1 MTEIAATEPL
11 GVLTYAHPGVK
22 ISPPRTA
29 MRMIGAA
36 LMRGLRLVLASLR
49 LVVLA
54 LGYAMLGAGI
64 ALRFAFALIAVVLL
78 FLGGLRWDVVK
89 RRTLATATWVDGQVL
104 DAISFVRRQVDR
116 LPPRG
121 RDGSVVAR

>member
-1 MTEIAATEPL
+1 MTDITALKPL

-22 ISPPRTA
+22 ISPPRTT

-36 LMRGLRLVLASLR
+36 LGRGRRLVLAGLR

-54 LGYAMLGAGI
+54 VGYAMLGAGI
-64 ALRFAFALIAVVLL
+64 GLRFAFALIAVVLL
-78 FLGGLRWDVVK
+78 FVGGLRWDVVK
-89 RRTLATATWVDGQVL
+89 RRTLVTATWVDAKVL
-104 DAISFVRRQVDR
+104 DTISFVRRQVDR
-116 LPPRG
+116 LPPHR